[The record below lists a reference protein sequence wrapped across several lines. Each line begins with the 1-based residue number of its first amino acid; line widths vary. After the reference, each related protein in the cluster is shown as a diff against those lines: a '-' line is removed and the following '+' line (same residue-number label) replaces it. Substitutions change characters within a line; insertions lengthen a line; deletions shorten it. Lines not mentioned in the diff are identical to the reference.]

1 MKLNHRYSNI
11 TTIFLW
17 QVVFLCICCAVSYC
31 AGVHN
36 ERESQDKVIQSYK
49 QKEKS
54 AVYLTVD
61 SSGAWLGS
69 APGAK
74 ESPLYNEKG
83 QHVGKL
89 KEVGE

>member
-1 MKLNHRYSNI
+1 M
-11 TTIFLW
+11 
-17 QVVFLCICCAVSYC
+17 VSYC

-36 ERESQDKVIQSYK
+36 EGIIKDRIIESYK

-74 ESPLYNEKG
+74 ESPLYNENG
-83 QHVGKL
+83 QQVGKL
-89 KEVGE
+89 KEVAE

>member
-1 MKLNHRYSNI
+1 M
-11 TTIFLW
+11 
-17 QVVFLCICCAVSYC
+17 SYC

-36 ERESQDKVIQSYK
+36 EGIVKDKIIESYK

-74 ESPLYNEKG
+74 ESPLYNENG

-89 KEVGE
+89 KEVAE

>member
-1 MKLNHRYSNI
+1 M
-11 TTIFLW
+11 
-17 QVVFLCICCAVSYC
+17 SYC

-36 ERESQDKVIQSYK
+36 ERESQDEVIQSYK
-49 QKEKS
+49 KKEKS

>member
-1 MKLNHRYSNI
+1 MNHRYSKVTNI
-11 TTIFLW
+11 LLW
-17 QVVFLCICCAVSYC
+17 ALIFLCICCAVTYC
-31 AGVHN
+31 IGRHN
-36 ERESQDKVIQSYK
+36 ERAVQSKIIEEYK

-61 SSGAWLGS
+61 NSGAWLGS

-89 KEVGE
+89 KEVEE